1 MNRVARRSLV
11 VLIFV
16 LALLAGVIFFS
27 IEFVIHGDSWATFQG
42 SPHVYNGSNINCGV
56 ILDRSGVELL
66 DLTDGRDYSNDA
78 SLRKATIH
86 WLGDRDG
93 YISAPAV
100 AYHAKAMAGFDTF
113 NGIYAYGDAVGK
125 ASLTISS
132 KIQKAAQEAMGS
144 HKGTVAVY
152 NYKTGEILC
161 AVSTP
166 NYDPDNVPDI
176 GNDDSGAFD
185 GVYVNRFTQS
195 SYIPGSIFK
204 AVTLAAALEELPDA
218 QKMRFHCN
226 GSYEIDGDYVTCEG
240 SHGEL
245 NLEEAFAWSCNCAF
259 AQLTEALGGDNLQD
273 YVSRFHLTESVSF
286 DGITTAS
293 GNFDI
298 SSGAAVD
305 VAWSGIG
312 QHLDQVNPCRFMTFM
327 GAIAGGGSCA
337 EPYLVSEVRVG
348 NNRTYSVDVTTS
360 DRIMSKGTA
369 LLMQEMMR
377 NNVESIYGAD
387 NFPGMTVC
395 AKSGTGEVGGDQKPN
410 AMFCGFVMDENYP
423 LAFIVAVED
432 GGYGSRVCIPIISP
446 ILAECKSVM
455 DGWDY

>member
-56 ILDRSGVELL
+56 ILDRTGVELL

-161 AVSTP
+161 AVTTP
-166 NYDPDNVPDI
+166 TYDPDNEPDI
-176 GNDDSGAFD
+176 KADTTGAYN
-185 GVYVNRFTQS
+185 GVYVNRFIQS
-195 SYIPGSIFK
+195 AYVPGSIFK
-204 AVTLAAALEELPDA
+204 VVTTAAALDCVEGIEEMTFTCKSRREYGTEA
-218 QKMRFHCN
+218 
-226 GSYEIDGDYVTCEG
+226 VTCKKA
-240 SHGEL
+240 HGTQ
-245 NLEEAFAWSCNCAF
+245 NLKQALANSCNCAF
-259 AQLTEALGGDNLQD
+259 SQIADLVGKKNMVAYVKKFGITEPM
-273 YVSRFHLTESVSF
+273 SF
-286 DGITTAS
+286 DGITTAR
-293 GNFDI
+293 GNYDI
-298 SSGAAVD
+298 SDAAPVSF
-305 VAWSGIG
+305 AWSCIG
-312 QHLDQVNPCRFMTFM
+312 QYTDLINPAQYMTFM
-327 GAIAGGGSCA
+327 GAIANGGSA
-337 EPYLVSEVRVG
+337 AKPYLVSLVQGGGEI
-348 NNRTYSVDVTTS
+348 TYQAKSSEIGTV
-360 DRIMSKGTA
+360 MSPEIAGILT
-369 LLMQEMMR
+369 EYMR
-377 NNVESIYGAD
+377 NNVIQTYGAD
-387 NFPGMTVC
+387 RFPDVKVC
-395 AKSGTGEVGGDQKPN
+395 GKSGTSELGGDLESN
-410 AMFCGFVMDENYP
+410 AMFAGFVADDRYP
-423 LAFIVAVED
+423 LAFVCVVEGGGAGAKTCVPVLNKVLKACMAVLD
-432 GGYGSRVCIPIISP
+432 GN
-446 ILAECKSVM
+446 A
-455 DGWDY
+455 